1 VAAVG
6 ILPLWAVHISD
17 GVLTWPWW
25 AGGFALAALLA
36 LVAAW
41 RVRDEEI
48 PRVAVLTAAFFV
60 ASLIHVRVGPTS
72 VHLLLNGLVGVVLGR
87 RAPLAILVGLGLQAV
102 LLGHG
107 GFTTVGV
114 NACVM
119 ALPAL
124 LAGWLFA
131 GLRRVSWLRHR
142 AARALVV
149 AAGVAALLLGVIFAG
164 VVLATNP
171 PARWALPDVTLAWR
185 VISAPPVVAC
195 VVVVALTVGWTERRL
210 DSAPEFALGLL
221 VGVTTVLL
229 TLALNALVLLW
240 GGAED
245 WHSIVVLVFVAHLPV
260 ALIEGVVLGFT
271 VSFLARVKPEM
282 LDGEAGALWRDR
294 PREEAAAPHG
304 DAIRPAGPVTARPPA
319 LLLAILGTLL
329 AAAPARAHR
338 LEAEAKVLPGGQVR
352 VESWFDL
359 TGDSPKGAK
368 VEVLRPDGT
377 PLTGGTLDD
386 QGLFVFRVS
395 KAEALTVVVSAG
407 GGHRK
412 EFVIPRAE
420 LERVLDP
427 KAAEGGPDRPPR
439 GAAAPAGELPPPSA
453 DRGARITVKDVLV
466 GVGFV
471 LAAAAFVLS
480 LRNARQLREW
490 KRQAEGGPRGRS
502 DSPLSAPEGRQSI
515 TRGTT
520 PGRQA
525 GREMH

>member
-1 VAAVG
+1 MAVG
-6 ILPLWAVHISD
+6 FFPLWAVHISD

-25 AGGFALAALLA
+25 AGGFAVAGLLA
-36 LVAAW
+36 LLSAW

-114 NACVM
+114 NTCVM
-119 ALPAL
+119 AIPAL

-131 GLRRVSWLRHR
+131 GLQRVNWLRHR
-142 AARALVV
+142 AARALIV
-149 AAGVAALLLGVIFAG
+149 AAGAAALLLGVIFAA
-164 VVLATNP
+164 VVIATNP
-171 PARWALPDVTLAWR
+171 PARWALPDVSFAWR
-185 VISAPPVVAC
+185 VASMPPVVAC
-195 VVVVALTVGWTERRL
+195 VVVVALAVGWTERRL

-240 GGAED
+240 GGAEE
-245 WHSIVVLVFVAHLPV
+245 WHRIVLLVFAAHLPI

-282 LDGEAGALWRDR
+282 LGSCEAGALWRDR
-294 PREEAAAPHG
+294 PRQGPAPSPNSDAIQPAAAP
-304 DAIRPAGPVTARPPA
+304 ITVRPPA
-319 LLLAILGTLL
+319 LLLAVLCTLL
-329 AAAPARAHR
+329 SAAPARAHR

-377 PLTGGTLDD
+377 TLTKGELDD
-386 QGLFVFRVS
+386 QGMFVFRIA
-395 KAEALTVVVSAG
+395 KAEALKVVVSAG
-407 GGHRK
+407 AGHRK
-412 EFVIPRAE
+412 EFVIPQAE
-420 LERVLDP
+420 LEQAGADP
-427 KAAEGGPDRPPR
+427 KGLAGADSAGP
-439 GAAAPAGELPPPSA
+439 AVAPSVTPTPSA
-453 DRGARITVKDVLV
+453 DRSSRVNVKDVLV

-480 LRNARQLREW
+480 LRNARRLRELQLAAAA
-490 KRQAEGGPRGRS
+490 RQEDGQRVRSGGAEGGP
-502 DSPLSAPEGRQSI
+502 PLSVG
-515 TRGTT
+515 
-520 PGRQA
+520 
-525 GREMH
+525 HK